1 MALTQETVLTA
12 HVSSGTTA
20 AGVGETTQKWSAR
33 PHNKLDSL
41 IRGSFHT
48 NPPLTP
54 PLYDPIAYTYYTT
67 IYSCGYTSLLLTI
80 LLFNY

>member
-20 AGVGETTQKWSAR
+20 AGVGATTQKWSAR

-48 NPPLTP
+48 NPSLFPPHCMTQLLIHITQLTTHV
-54 PLYDPIAYTYYTT
+54 AT
-67 IYSCGYTSLLLTI
+67 
-80 LLFNY
+80 